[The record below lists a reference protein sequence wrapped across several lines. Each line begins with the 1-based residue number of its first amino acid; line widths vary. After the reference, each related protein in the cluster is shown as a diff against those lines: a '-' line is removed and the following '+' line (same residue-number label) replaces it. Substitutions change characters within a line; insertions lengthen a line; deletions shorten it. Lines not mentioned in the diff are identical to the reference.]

1 MRLGGTVS
9 GNFSGPEEWER
20 LLVKSRFRA
29 VTAPFNC
36 DTPES
41 ETDAY
46 RAACERH
53 DVLIAEVGVWNNVF
67 DPDPARAAA
76 AVEYAVKQ
84 LKLADRTGVRC
95 CVNIAGTAGTAGWDA
110 ADRSNFTDETYE
122 RIIRSVREIIDRAE
136 PKYAFYTLEPMPWM
150 IPDSPDVYLQLIR
163 DVNRPQFGA
172 HMDFVNMI
180 NCPRRYLAPE
190 KFISECFTKLGPMI
204 RRHPPEGQPDGS
216 EQADGDAGRMLA
228 GRGEPGFREG
238 PEDPGRAAARGSAGA
253 AGAHDDLRR
262 VRKGLQLCRGGR
274 RGERNRHLR
283 SIHNS

>member
-163 DVNRPQFGA
+163 DVDRLQFGA
-172 HMDFVNMI
+172 HMDFVKMI

-204 RRHPPEGQPDGS
+204 RSTHLKDSRMDPNRLTAMLEECSPGEGSLDFAKVLKILD
-216 EQADGDAGRMLA
+216 EQLPAEAPVLLEHMTTF
-228 GRGEPGFREG
+228 EEY
-238 PEDPGRAAARGSAGA
+238 ERAYNYVAAVA
-253 AGAHDDLRR
+253 AENGI
-262 VRKGLQLCRGGR
+262 G
-274 RGERNRHLR
+274 
-283 SIHNS
+283 I

>member
-136 PKYAFYTLEPMPWM
+136 PECAFYTLEPMPWM

-163 DVNRPQFGA
+163 DVDRPQFGA

-190 KFISECFTKLGPMI
+190 KFITECFTKLGPMI
-204 RRHPPEGQPDGS
+204 KSTHLKDSRMDPNKLTAMLEECSPGEGSLDFAKVLKILD
-216 EQADGDAGRMLA
+216 EQLPAEAPVLLEHMTTF
-228 GRGEPGFREG
+228 EEY
-238 PEDPGRAAARGSAGA
+238 ERAYDYVAAVA
-253 AGAHDDLRR
+253 AENGI
-262 VRKGLQLCRGGR
+262 G
-274 RGERNRHLR
+274 
-283 SIHNS
+283 I